1 MRSTLSRSRASHMYS
16 GGPSSPACATVRKPS
31 LRARS
36 KTRWNLLGGCPTSEL
51 SRPTAMKASRNGSA
65 WSRVFCACSSLRWRR
80 KLRISPW
87 QLLAVLQRGAD
98 AGEHHLEG
106 NAAIGVGLRVEERL
120 DVDDVLRLALL
131 QVGPGQVVEVLLGAQ
146 HVGAG
151 VVKVEEF
158 LQVVEGVGL
167 AQGLDVVPGQGDAVA
182 LGEGEQQLRL
192 QGTFQ
197 VQVQF
202 GLGQGVEPFVH
213 GVGSRSGWSWPAS
226 LTCPGSQARGK
237 PTSRS
242 RARRAA
248 QAVSPRR

>member
-1 MRSTLSRSRASHMYS
+1 MYS
-16 GGPSSPACATVRKPS
+16 GGPSSPAWATVRKPS

-36 KTRWNLLGGCPTSEL
+36 KTRWNLRGGCPTSGFVEAYGDEGVAERQGL
-51 SRPTAMKASRNGSA
+51 VEGFLCLFLAEVAEEAEDQPVADAQ
-65 WSRVFCACSSLRWRR
+65 L
-80 KLRISPW
+80 
-87 QLLAVLQRGAD
+87 LLAVTQRGTD

-106 NAAIGVGLRVEERL
+106 NAAVGVGLRVEERL
-120 DVDDVLRLALL
+120 DVDHVLRLALL
-131 QVGPGQVVEVLLGAQ
+131 QVGPGQVVEVLLAAQ
-146 HVGAG
+146 HVGAS
-151 VVKVEEF
+151 VVEVEEF

-167 AQGLDVVPGQGDAVA
+167 TQGLDVVPGQGDVVA
-182 LGEGEQQLRL
+182 LGEGEQQFRL

-237 PTSRS
+237 PASRS